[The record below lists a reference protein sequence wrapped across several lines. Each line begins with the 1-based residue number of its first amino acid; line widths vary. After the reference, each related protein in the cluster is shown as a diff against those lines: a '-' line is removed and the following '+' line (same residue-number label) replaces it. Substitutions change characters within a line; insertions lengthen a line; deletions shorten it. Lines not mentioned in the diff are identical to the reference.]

1 MVQHDKSTENLD
13 RAIKNIEK
21 TCQEY
26 MAAVSEGIGLTGSE
40 PGKLSYLL
48 NEIVE
53 HNSMIVT
60 ECQRAKDVQ

>member
-26 MAAVSEGIGLTGSE
+26 MAAVSEGIGLKPLKRRANGS
-40 PGKLSYLL
+40 
-48 NEIVE
+48 
-53 HNSMIVT
+53 
-60 ECQRAKDVQ
+60 